1 MEQRSCITIVTTIA
15 LLATVI
21 LHLAYFKYHSKKD
34 EVAPISI
41 LDTTTIAK
49 NQLTNGFTIKT
60 RVTTIVNTDISTRMG
75 IASTLVTTIPSTTK
89 ITSTIMHKPFT
100 TARSNF
106 GSALLANGEVLVA
119 GGLIT
124 SSSAIAQTEVYTSTG
139 WQLVPSMT
147 FSHAYH
153 TVTAF
158 ANNTKVLAAGS
169 DTTRGDQTAEVYNIV
184 SNTWTFTSN
193 NMSSSHYLHT
203 ATLLANGQILIA
215 GGYNASHISISAAE
229 LYIPSS
235 NSFINTT
242 NMNIA
247 RCYFTSTLLSDGST
261 VLVTG
266 GANASSYPVAT
277 AELYINGSWILLS
290 SSMTQSR
297 AYHAAVLLNDGT
309 VLVAGGGNDINNAYS
324 NAEIYN
330 ATTQNFTAVGS
341 MQYRRGGLTLTLL
354 PSGKVLA
361 TGDADWTSNTYS
373 LVCELY
379 DPLTRTWSSTLMLN
393 HGRSFHHSVL
403 LNNFV
408 LTTGGYDGNVA
419 GIVTSEKYNL

>member
-1 MEQRSCITIVTTIA
+1 
-15 LLATVI
+15 
-21 LHLAYFKYHSKKD
+21 
-34 EVAPISI
+34 
-41 LDTTTIAK
+41 
-49 NQLTNGFTIKT
+49 
-60 RVTTIVNTDISTRMG
+60 MG
-75 IASTLVTTIPSTTK
+75 IASPQVTTIPSTTK
-89 ITSTIMHKPFT
+89 ITSTMMNNNVQTSTSTQSVFWNIDKPLN
-100 TARSNF
+100 TARSSF
-106 GSALLANGEVLVA
+106 GSALLANGQVLVA

-124 SSSAIAQTEVYTSTG
+124 PTTATQGTEVYTSTG

-169 DTTRGDQTAEVYNIV
+169 TTPHGKQTAEVYNILN
-184 SNTWTFTSN
+184 NTWTLTSN
-193 NMSSSHYLHT
+193 NMSSSRHAHT

-215 GGYNASHISISAAE
+215 GGSNTSDTSISAAE
-229 LYIPSS
+229 LYIPSL

-247 RCYFTSTLLSDGST
+247 RCCFISTLLSDGST

-266 GANASSYPVAT
+266 GINASNYLNST
-277 AELYINGSWILLS
+277 AELYVGGSWILLPS
-290 SSMTQSR
+290 PMTQNR
-297 AYHAAVLLNDGT
+297 FYHAAVLLNDGT
-309 VLVAGGGNDINNAYS
+309 VLVEGGGDGASNAYS
-324 NAEIYN
+324 NAEKYN

-341 MQYRRGGLTLTLL
+341 MQYRRAGLTLTLL

-361 TGDADWTSNTYS
+361 TGGVDWTSSIYP

-379 DPLTRTWSSTLMLN
+379 DPVTRTWSNTLMLN
-393 HGRSFHHSVL
+393 HGRSFHQSIL

-408 LTTGGYDGNVA
+408 LTTGGYDGNVSRV
-419 GIVTSEKYNL
+419 ISSERYNL

>member
-1 MEQRSCITIVTTIA
+1 M
-15 LLATVI
+15 
-21 LHLAYFKYHSKKD
+21 
-34 EVAPISI
+34 
-41 LDTTTIAK
+41 TTTMRT
-49 NQLTNGFTIKT
+49 QEMIKT
-60 RVTTIVNTDISTRMG
+60 STNTQNTSIVSVEGEVKKNNN
-75 IASTLVTTIPSTTK
+75 VQ
-89 ITSTIMHKPFT
+89 TSTSTQPVFWNIDKPLN

-106 GSALLANGEVLVA
+106 GSALLANEQVLVA

-124 SSSAIAQTEVYTSTG
+124 SSSAISQTEVYTSTG
-139 WQLVPSMT
+139 WQLAPAMKLAR
-147 FSHAYH
+147 AYH

-169 DTTRGDQTAEVYNIV
+169 ATTNGLQTAEVYNIV
-184 SNTWTFTSN
+184 NNTWTFTSN
-193 NMSSSHYLHT
+193 NMSSSRHAHT

-215 GGYNASHISISAAE
+215 GGYNASGKIISTAE

-247 RCYFTSTLLSDGST
+247 RSYFTSTLLSDGSS

-266 GANASSYPVAT
+266 GANASNYLIST

-309 VLVAGGGNDINNAYS
+309 VLVVGGGAGGATAYS
-324 NAEIYN
+324 TAEIYN
-330 ATTQNFTAVGS
+330 ATSRKFTAVGS

-361 TGDADWTSNTYS
+361 TGGVDCTSNTYP

-379 DPLTRTWSSTLMLN
+379 DPVTRTWSSTLMLN
-393 HGRSFHHSVL
+393 HGRSFHQSVL
-403 LNNFV
+403 LNNVV
-408 LTTGGYDGNVA
+408 LTTDGNDGNVSQV
-419 GIVTSEKYNL
+419 ISSEKYNL